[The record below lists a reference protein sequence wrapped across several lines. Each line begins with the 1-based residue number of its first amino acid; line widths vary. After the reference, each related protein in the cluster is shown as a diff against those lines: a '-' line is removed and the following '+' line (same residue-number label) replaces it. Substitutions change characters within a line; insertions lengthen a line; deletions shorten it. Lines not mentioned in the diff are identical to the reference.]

1 MTTKVVTG
9 EVRFSYA
16 NVMRPRVNQMNG
28 KDEYSTQVLIP
39 KTDKE
44 TVAAIKA
51 AAKAAL
57 QAKWGDKVPGKPRN
71 PLRDGDTETKSDGS
85 SLGSEYAGHYFMTVK
100 TSADRKP
107 GVVDAKGRDLIDSD
121 AIVSGDYGRVSL
133 NAYAYDAAGNRGVA
147 FGLNHVMLA
156 RKGDQLGGGRSSA
169 ASDFGLAA
177 APAAAGAGAGD
188 MAGDDDW

>member
-16 NVMRPRVNQMNG
+16 NVMRPRVNTMNG
-28 KDEYSTQVLIP
+28 KEEYSTQVLIP
-39 KTDKE
+39 KSDKE
-44 TVAAIKA
+44 TVAAMKA

-57 QAKWGDKVPGKPRN
+57 QAKWGDNIPGKPRN
-71 PLRDGDTETKSDGS
+71 PLRDGDTEKRSDGS
-85 SLGSEYAGHYFMTVK
+85 PLGPEYADHYFATVK

-107 GVVDAKGRDLIDSD
+107 GVVDVKGRDLIDSD

-133 NAYAYDAAGNRGVA
+133 NAYVYDTKGNRGVA
-147 FGLNHVMLA
+147 FGLNHVMLS
-156 RKGDQLGGGRSSA
+156 RKGEQLGGGRSTA

>member
-16 NVMRPRVNQMNG
+16 NVMRPRVNTMNG
-28 KDEYSTQVLIP
+28 KEEYSTQVLIP

-51 AAKAAL
+51 AGKAAL
-57 QAKWGDKVPGKPRN
+57 QAKWGDKIPAKVRN
-71 PLRDGDTETKSDGS
+71 PMGDGDTETKSDGS

-100 TSADRKP
+100 TNADRKP

-121 AIVSGDYGRVSL
+121 AIVSGDYGRASL
-133 NAYAYDAAGNRGVA
+133 NAYAYDAAGNKGVA

-156 RKGDQLGGGRSSA
+156 RKGEQLGGGRSSA

>member
-28 KDEYSTQVLIP
+28 KEEYSTQVLIP
-39 KTDKE
+39 KSDKE

-57 QAKWGDKVPGKPRN
+57 QAKWGDKVPAKVRN

-85 SLGSEYAGHYFMTVK
+85 SLGPEYAGHHFMTVK

-133 NAYAYDAAGNRGVA
+133 NAYAYDAAGNKGVA

-156 RKGDQLGGGRSSA
+156 RKGDQLGGGRSTA
-169 ASDFGLAA
+169 ASDFGLAE

>member
-1 MTTKVVTG
+1 MTTKVVTN

-16 NVMRPRVNQMNG
+16 NLMRPRVNQMNG
-28 KDEYSTQVLIP
+28 KEEYSTQILIP
-39 KTDKE
+39 KSDKDG
-44 TVAAIKA
+44 VAAIKA

-57 QAKWGDKVPGKPRN
+57 QAKWGDKVPAKVRN

-85 SLGSEYAGHYFMTVK
+85 PLGTEYSGHFFMTVK

-107 GVVDAKGRDLIDSD
+107 GVVDAKGRDLIDAD

-133 NAYAYDAAGNRGVA
+133 NAYAYDAAGNKGVA
-147 FGLNHVMLA
+147 FGLNHVMLG

-169 ASDFGLAA
+169 ASDFGLSPATAA
-177 APAAAGAGAGD
+177 ATVASD
-188 MAGDDDW
+188 SSEDDDAW

>member
-16 NVMRPRVNQMNG
+16 NVMRPRVNTMNG
-28 KDEYSTQVLIP
+28 KEEYSTQVLIP

-51 AAKAAL
+51 AGKAAL
-57 QAKWGDKVPGKPRN
+57 QAKWGDKIPAKVRN

-85 SLGSEYAGHYFMTVK
+85 SLGSEYAGHFFMTVK

-133 NAYAYDAAGNRGVA
+133 NAYAYDAAGNKGVA

-156 RKGDQLGGGRSSA
+156 RKGEQLGGGRSSA

>member
-16 NVMRPRVNQMNG
+16 NVMRPRVNTMNG
-28 KDEYSTQVLIP
+28 KDEYSTQLLIP
-39 KTDKE
+39 KSDKE

-57 QAKWGDKVPGKPRN
+57 QAKWGDKPPGKPRN
-71 PLRDGDTETKSDGS
+71 PLRDGDTEKRSDGS
-85 SLGSEYAGHYFMTVK
+85 PLGSEYADHFFMTVK

-107 GVVDAKGRDLIDSD
+107 GVVDVKGRDLIDSD

-133 NAYAYDAAGNRGVA
+133 NAYAYDKRGNSGVA

-156 RKGDQLGGGRSSA
+156 RKGDQLGGSRSTA
-169 ASDFGLAA
+169 ASDFGLAE
-177 APAAAGAGAGD
+177 APAAVGAGAGE